1 MKRLMILMLVLA
13 LLCAGCGERGHGE
26 VETEEYPVCFVTR
39 EETAEGGDGGIAS
52 KSVVDWEYHALP
64 PGQRALDGLIRTL
77 LAGPEGEGLASP
89 FPRGTSLRGWRQ
101 ENGVVTL
108 DLSEAYGGLSGVELT
123 LADACIVLTLCRLE
137 DVEAVYLTVDGRPRP
152 FRDQVLT
159 PADFLL
165 EEGEPGERE
174 VEAALWFPAG
184 EELGREERTLRLAAG
199 DRIEV
204 ALLQELFSGPE
215 SGELDRACPEGTV
228 LRSLSLDGDRAAV
241 NLSARFLE
249 GEEAPL
255 RLWAVVQTLEGVIPG
270 VRVRFQV
277 EGLALEEYGG
287 VKLGQGL
294 KVEREEQ

>member
-1 MKRLMILMLVLA
+1 MKRLMILMLALA

-165 EEGEPGERE
+165 EI
-174 VEAALWFPAG
+174 
-184 EELGREERTLRLAAG
+184 GRAH
-199 DRIEV
+199 V
-204 ALLQELFSGPE
+204 
-215 SGELDRACPEGTV
+215 
-228 LRSLSLDGDRAAV
+228 
-241 NLSARFLE
+241 
-249 GEEAPL
+249 
-255 RLWAVVQTLEGVIPG
+255 
-270 VRVRFQV
+270 
-277 EGLALEEYGG
+277 
-287 VKLGQGL
+287 
-294 KVEREEQ
+294 

>member
-228 LRSLSLDGDRAAV
+228 LRSLSLDGDRAVV

>member
-228 LRSLSLDGDRAAV
+228 LRSLSLDGDRAVV

-249 GEEAPL
+249 GEEVPL

>member
-174 VEAALWFPAG
+174 VEAALWFPAR

-204 ALLQELFSGPE
+204 ALLQELLSGPE

-249 GEEAPL
+249 GEEVPL

-270 VRVRFQV
+270 VRVQFQV

>member
-1 MKRLMILMLVLA
+1 ML
-13 LLCAGCGERGHGE
+13 
-26 VETEEYPVCFVTR
+26 
-39 EETAEGGDGGIAS
+39 
-52 KSVVDWEYHALP
+52 
-64 PGQRALDGLIRTL
+64 
-77 LAGPEGEGLASP
+77 
-89 FPRGTSLRGWRQ
+89 
-101 ENGVVTL
+101 
-108 DLSEAYGGLSGVELT
+108 
-123 LADACIVLTLCRLE
+123 
-137 DVEAVYLTVDGRPRP
+137 
-152 FRDQVLT
+152 FRS
-159 PADFLL
+159 
-165 EEGEPGERE
+165 
-174 VEAALWFPAG
+174 
-184 EELGREERTLRLAAG
+184 
-199 DRIEV
+199 V

-270 VRVRFQV
+270 VRVQFQV

>member
-123 LADACIVLTLCRLE
+123 LADACIVLTLKI
-137 DVEAVYLTVDGRPRP
+137 GRAH
-152 FRDQVLT
+152 V
-159 PADFLL
+159 
-165 EEGEPGERE
+165 
-174 VEAALWFPAG
+174 
-184 EELGREERTLRLAAG
+184 
-199 DRIEV
+199 
-204 ALLQELFSGPE
+204 
-215 SGELDRACPEGTV
+215 
-228 LRSLSLDGDRAAV
+228 
-241 NLSARFLE
+241 
-249 GEEAPL
+249 
-255 RLWAVVQTLEGVIPG
+255 
-270 VRVRFQV
+270 
-277 EGLALEEYGG
+277 
-287 VKLGQGL
+287 
-294 KVEREEQ
+294 

>member
-228 LRSLSLDGDRAAV
+228 LRSLSLDGDRAVV

-277 EGLALEEYGG
+277 EGLVLEEYGG

>member
-1 MKRLMILMLVLA
+1 M
-13 LLCAGCGERGHGE
+13 
-26 VETEEYPVCFVTR
+26 
-39 EETAEGGDGGIAS
+39 
-52 KSVVDWEYHALP
+52 
-64 PGQRALDGLIRTL
+64 
-77 LAGPEGEGLASP
+77 
-89 FPRGTSLRGWRQ
+89 
-101 ENGVVTL
+101 
-108 DLSEAYGGLSGVELT
+108 T

-204 ALLQELFSGPE
+204 ALLQELLSGPE

-228 LRSLSLDGDRAAV
+228 LRSLSLDGGRAAV

-249 GEEAPL
+249 GEEVPL

-277 EGLALEEYGG
+277 EGLALEEAGAQSG
-287 VKLGQGL
+287 KRGTIKGPDRFSGLSGLCFGSQESSLG
-294 KVEREEQ
+294 ERDVDTVALCLAQLSADGF

>member
-249 GEEAPL
+249 GEEVPL

-270 VRVRFQV
+270 VRVQFQV

>member
-1 MKRLMILMLVLA
+1 MKRLMILMLALA

-249 GEEAPL
+249 GEEVPL

>member
-26 VETEEYPVCFVTR
+26 VETEEYPVCFVTG

-249 GEEAPL
+249 GEEVPL

>member
-1 MKRLMILMLVLA
+1 MKRLMILMLALA

-26 VETEEYPVCFVTR
+26 VETEEYPVCFVTG

-228 LRSLSLDGDRAAV
+228 LRSLSLDGDRAVV

>member
-1 MKRLMILMLVLA
+1 MKRLMILMLALA

-249 GEEAPL
+249 GEEVPL

-270 VRVRFQV
+270 VRVQFQV

>member
-1 MKRLMILMLVLA
+1 MKRLMILMLALA

-39 EETAEGGDGGIAS
+39 EETAEGGDGGVAS

-241 NLSARFLE
+241 NLSAHFLE

-270 VRVRFQV
+270 VRVQFQV

>member
-228 LRSLSLDGDRAAV
+228 LRSLSLDGGRAAV

>member
-174 VEAALWFPAG
+174 VEAAMWFPAG

-249 GEEAPL
+249 GEEVPL

-270 VRVRFQV
+270 VRVQFQV

>member
-1 MKRLMILMLVLA
+1 MKRLMILMLALA

-39 EETAEGGDGGIAS
+39 EETAEGGDGGVAS

-228 LRSLSLDGDRAAV
+228 LRSLSLDGGRAAV

-249 GEEAPL
+249 GEEVPL

-270 VRVRFQV
+270 VRVQFQV

>member
-1 MKRLMILMLVLA
+1 MKRLMILMLALA

-26 VETEEYPVCFVTR
+26 VETEEYPVCFVTG

-249 GEEAPL
+249 GEEVPL

>member
-1 MKRLMILMLVLA
+1 M
-13 LLCAGCGERGHGE
+13 
-26 VETEEYPVCFVTR
+26 
-39 EETAEGGDGGIAS
+39 
-52 KSVVDWEYHALP
+52 
-64 PGQRALDGLIRTL
+64 
-77 LAGPEGEGLASP
+77 
-89 FPRGTSLRGWRQ
+89 
-101 ENGVVTL
+101 VTL

-204 ALLQELFSGPE
+204 ALLQELLSGPE

-228 LRSLSLDGDRAAV
+228 LRSLSLDGDRAVV

>member
-1 MKRLMILMLVLA
+1 MKRLMILMLALA

-270 VRVRFQV
+270 VRVQFQV

>member
-1 MKRLMILMLVLA
+1 MKRLMILMLALA

-26 VETEEYPVCFVTR
+26 VETEEYPVCFVTG

-228 LRSLSLDGDRAAV
+228 LQSLSLDGDRAVV

>member
-1 MKRLMILMLVLA
+1 MKRLMILMLALA

-26 VETEEYPVCFVTR
+26 VETEEYPVCFVTG

-228 LRSLSLDGDRAAV
+228 LRSLSRDGDRAAV

-249 GEEAPL
+249 GEEVPL

>member
-165 EEGEPGERE
+165 EEGEPGE
-174 VEAALWFPAG
+174 
-184 EELGREERTLRLAAG
+184 GREERTLRLAAG

-204 ALLQELFSGPE
+204 ALLQELLSGPE

-228 LRSLSLDGDRAAV
+228 LRSLSLDGDRAVV

>member
-249 GEEAPL
+249 GEEVPL